1 MGASEISNGEL
12 FADLQVSFTEVVLV
26 DVLERMIVIN
36 DEHKERRSK
45 NRDIINTIKSI
56 MVDRFSPEEI
66 DMFLEK
72 GFPRE
77 VDLTKVIT

>member
-1 MGASEISNGEL
+1 MDASKIPTKEL

-36 DEHKERRSK
+36 DKHKERRSK
-45 NRDIINTIKSI
+45 NRDIINAIKSI
-56 MVDRFSPEEI
+56 MADRFSPEEI
-66 DMFLEK
+66 DTFLEK

-77 VDLTKVIT
+77 INLTKIIT